1 MYRCFLQDTRRGEI
15 QIRHATRV
23 QQILLLEPLYVLV
36 LDWLDILELV
46 QVVIGIMVIVI
57 WMLF

>member
-36 LDWLDILELV
+36 LDWLDILEFV
-46 QVVIGIMVIVI
+46 QVVI
-57 WMLF
+57 